1 MAYPRPA
8 RRPSGVRKS
17 TFPRSLWAAC
27 SAAPTGEELGQCSS
41 VCHWPP
47 RQPRL
52 ASSAASASMSRGTS
66 VLLCNRL
73 HRTVGKSCGINPR
86 CAARRPMGALSRSAL
101 CSLRL
106 SATPPGLCLG
116 SPKSNR
122 RNGCRGMA
130 GTKADLR
137 SMSSCASSLL
147 EYRLVPCV
155 PSAPSAYAPFAP
167 TLSRWLQSQLW
178 PWG

>member
-17 TFPRSLWAAC
+17 TLPRSLWAAC

-41 VCHWPP
+41 VRHWPP

-52 ASSAASASMSRGTS
+52 ASSAASVNMSRGTS
-66 VLLCNRL
+66 VLLCKRL
-73 HRTVGKSCGINPR
+73 HRTAGKSCGIYQR
-86 CAARRPMGALSRSAL
+86 CAARRPMGALSRRAL
-101 CSLRL
+101 CSLKL
-106 SATPPGLCLG
+106 SATPPGLCFG

-122 RNGCRGMA
+122 RNGCGRDESGL
-130 GTKADLR
+130 KVHVLLR
-137 SMSSCASSLL
+137 FFPYQNVNLFHVYPQHAL
-147 EYRLVPCV
+147 
-155 PSAPSAYAPFAP
+155 FAP
-167 TLSRWLQSQLW
+167 TLIQWLQSQLW